1 MKKIILS
8 SLFSATLLMGGT
20 SAFANTVT
28 PEEPT
33 IPPSGEITPP
43 STEDSTTPSDPIL
56 PPETGDSGQGGGD
69 TGTPT
74 PPETGDSGQGGG
86 DTGTPTPP
94 ETGDSGQGGGDT
106 GTPTPPET
114 GDNGQG
120 GGDTGT
126 PTPPETGDNGQGG
139 GDTGTSTPPE
149 TGDSGQG
156 SGDTGTPTPP
166 ETGDSGQGGGNT
178 GTTTPPSSDN
188 ENKPGKPTP
197 PSQNVVVKPDGTI
210 GGVTNSGAGTNSNGT
225 QNVPIISNDINELTH
240 IPTPSTPVET
250 ETGEKIVSVVDGVAY
265 KQKNDGTLTPISG
278 EVKQLS
284 SGNIAVKGSD
294 GQLKVLPKTGTKQ
307 TVMMTVLGSLLTL
320 GSGFA
325 WWKKRA

>member
-20 SAFANTVT
+20 SAFADTVVPGEPMT
-28 PEEPT
+28 PPREEV
-33 IPPSGEITPP
+33 TPP
-43 STEDSTTPSDPIL
+43 STEDSTTPSDPVL

-69 TGTPT
+69 TGTTIPPETGDSGQGGGDTGTST

-106 GTPTPPET
+106 GT
-114 GDNGQG
+114 
-120 GGDTGT
+120 
-126 PTPPETGDNGQGG
+126 
-139 GDTGTSTPPE
+139 STPPE

-156 SGDTGTPTPP
+156 SGDTGT
-166 ETGDSGQGGGNT
+166 
-178 GTTTPPSSDN
+178 
-188 ENKPGKPTP
+188 PTP

-240 IPTPSTPVET
+240 IPTPSTPIET

-265 KQKNDGTLTPISG
+265 KQKNDGTLAPISG
-278 EVKQLS
+278 EVKQLA

-307 TVMMTVLGSLLTL
+307 TVMMTVLGSLLML